1 MGSQWRYS
9 IKKSR
14 LAYHFSQISRGRG
27 IALDA
32 SAAPQLREHRFII
45 SRVKFDILLRVAF
58 IVEIGPDLQSVY
70 WCTCMFIV
78 HTFIR
83 LHVPYSTSDSD
94 WVIFCY
100 IFDECRTDEHSRSY
114 TVLAR
119 RCLSYIDYH
128 RQSSAISTIE
138 TWPWTND
145 WGHLRAH
152 GLRSSDCC
160 CSIFKPHLSWRTC
173 SINGWSSQLQ

>member
-1 MGSQWRYS
+1 MRKLTAPWKSPSRITEQRRCWMGSQWRYS

-94 WVIFCY
+94 WVTFCY

-119 RCLSYIDYH
+119 RCAKYYSTGSYCFS
-128 RQSSAISTIE
+128 QLSAISIIIANHQQSA
-138 TWPWTND
+138 P
-145 WGHLRAH
+145 
-152 GLRSSDCC
+152 
-160 CSIFKPHLSWRTC
+160 
-173 SINGWSSQLQ
+173 